1 MVGLLGRQARVQ
13 VFVLL
18 CSLGVLQLLGCSA
31 SSDVSL
37 SPELFVRGGDMQP
50 RAMAAA
56 KDRED
61 VYIYAGE
68 ATYGESAV
76 AVQLSANR
84 TDATVLW
91 RYDRDPKF
99 ARMNPYGVYFA
110 TGLRPAFNGVVSM
123 ADGSTFLCGNGPADR
138 GSERPGLLAH
148 LDQAGRVISEQEL
161 WSSNVDVPPEDRPL
175 DPSNTGARSNTFDT
189 CLAWDGYVGA
199 VGRVLYYPRIGE
211 RRGYYWIV
219 AVNPAG
225 KVAWQKLIPQVAPIL
240 SETAELTSARITP
253 HRNLLFTRHWGGTSE
268 IVLVNPTGEL
278 VGSRR
283 LAGYFVAVSSTADHE
298 IQVVGGDPK
307 GRARLLTLDEEL
319 KDIRVQDDLDLRD
332 FVAVSAYRVSDT
344 SLLLLGRDEG
354 AHNFSSFRYVTKQG
368 TIQKERLIHDDL
380 FDEGTI
386 KVSSATQLPDQFI
399 IARSLLKGRS
409 GKTENLGVALNVIQ
423 SAAN

>member
-1 MVGLLGRQARVQ
+1 
-13 VFVLL
+13 
-18 CSLGVLQLLGCSA
+18 
-31 SSDVSL
+31 
-37 SPELFVRGGDMQP
+37 MQP

-56 KDRED
+56 KDKDD

-99 ARMNPYGVYFA
+99 ARMNPHGVYFA
-110 TGLRPAFNGVVSM
+110 NGLRPAFNGVVSM

-138 GSERPGLLAH
+138 ESERPGLLAH

-161 WSSNVDVPPEDRPL
+161 LSSNVDGPPEDRPL
-175 DPSNTGARSNTFDT
+175 GLSNIGARSSTFDT
-189 CLAWDGYVGA
+189 CLTWDGYIGA
-199 VGRVLYYPRIGE
+199 VGQVLYFPRAGE

-219 AVNPAG
+219 AIDPTG
-225 KVAWQKLIPQVAPIL
+225 KLVWQKLIPQVAPIL
-240 SETAELTSARITP
+240 SEIAEFTSARITP
-253 HRNLLFTRHWGGTSE
+253 HRNLLFTRHWGGVSE
-268 IVLVNPTGEL
+268 IVLVNSTGEL
-278 VGSRR
+278 VSSRR

-319 KDIRVQDDLDLRD
+319 KDIRVQDDLDFHD
-332 FVAVSAYRVSDT
+332 FVAVSAYRASDT
-344 SLLLLGRDEG
+344 GLLLLGRDEG
-354 AHNFSSFRYVTKQG
+354 ARNFSSFRYMTKQG
-368 TIQKERLIHDDL
+368 TVQKKRLVHDDL
-380 FDEGTI
+380 FDEGSI
-386 KVSSATQLPDQFI
+386 RVSSATQRPDQFI
-399 IARSLLKGRS
+399 IARSLLKGRPGQAES
-409 GKTENLGVALNVIQ
+409 LGVALNIIQ